1 MIKNSTNNGR
11 KRQIIEA
18 VSEIL
23 PNIRI
28 PVFSQT
34 FIEKSINLGDLP
46 TFVISSED
54 GDSFR
59 ISNYKIIKKI
69 PKNYRY

>member
-28 PVFSQT
+28 PVLSQT

-69 PKNYRY
+69 QKNYRY